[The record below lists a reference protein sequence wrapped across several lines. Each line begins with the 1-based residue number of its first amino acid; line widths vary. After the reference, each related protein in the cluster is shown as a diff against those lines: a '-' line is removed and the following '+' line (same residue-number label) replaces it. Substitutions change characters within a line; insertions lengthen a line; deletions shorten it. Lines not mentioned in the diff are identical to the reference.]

1 MAVDDPPKTHGA
13 AGQASTNQPPVQLDQ
28 GKPQAVRTALWVVG
42 VAILSNAAN
51 ILKQLRD
58 VFESIVQLQALA
70 VDHMWLSA
78 VVLSAVIIWGN
89 VLLFRFLYHRLR
101 RRIQTTYK
109 VLAAAGSLALVTV
122 VVVTNLLSLK
132 SLLRNP
138 VEIQRELLNELA
150 TVQTMEGGFRN
161 ATTPEGIPDPWT
173 TAQSVKAILL
183 AGTYNPG
190 RIKQAFSYIES
201 KRQHEGFEVIL
212 GPDTRPFIRTE
223 ITAWVAV
230 AYLESLSKSG
240 LWTDKERTATIGL
253 IENTLHIIVAQQ
265 DRASGAWTPIPHA
278 AVVHERTYATT
289 MAVWALTEALLSRDV
304 PSQTKEGLVPAFE
317 AGISWLMNH
326 YVSNLG
332 WEENPKYALGKPFPG
347 LTYQV
352 LFVLERAQLVSEHNS
367 FKDTG
372 VLRRIKRELKNTIHA
387 AQVGDVTSVPTNYIM
402 VGEYSCWAD
411 VLAYPWLLAV
421 LPELIAD
428 NDVSSDDR
436 RFLRRLLRDELGKV
450 TELPTNLMQVETYQV
465 AENIIGISCVI
476 NSDQRRK

>member
-1 MAVDDPPKTHGA
+1 MAVDDPTRTDGAADQAPTKPSPTHG
-13 AGQASTNQPPVQLDQ
+13 
-28 GKPQAVRTALWVVG
+28 KEQAVRTVLWAVG
-42 VAILSNAAN
+42 VTLLSNAAN

-58 VFESIVQLQALA
+58 VLESMVQLQALA
-70 VDHMWLSA
+70 LDHVWLSA
-78 VVLSAVIIWGN
+78 VVLSGAIIWGN

-101 RRIQTTYK
+101 RRVPTTYK
-109 VLAAAGSLALVTV
+109 VLAAVGSLAFVTV
-122 VVVTNLLSLK
+122 VVVTNLYSLK
-132 SLLRNP
+132 SLLGNP
-138 VEIQRELLNELA
+138 VDIQRELLNELA
-150 TVQTMEGGFRN
+150 TVQTIEGGFRN
-161 ATTPEGIPDPWT
+161 ATTPEGVPDPWT
-173 TAQSVKAILL
+173 TAQSLKAILL
-183 AGTYNPG
+183 AETYNTG
-190 RIKQAFSYIES
+190 RIKQAFYYIES
-201 KRQHEGFEVIL
+201 KRQHEGFVVTP
-212 GPDTRPFIRTE
+212 GPDTKPFIRSE

-253 IENTLHIIVAQQ
+253 VENTLHVIVAQQ
-265 DRASGAWTPIPHA
+265 DRASGGWTPIPHA
-278 AVVHERTYATT
+278 VVAHERTYATT
-289 MAVWALTEALLSRDV
+289 MAVWALTEALLSRDL
-304 PSQTKEGLVPAFE
+304 PSQTKEGLVPAFD

-367 FKDTG
+367 FKNTEAF
-372 VLRRIKRELKNTIHA
+372 RRIKRELKNIIHT

-436 RFLRRLLRDELGKV
+436 RFLGRLLRDELGKV
-450 TELPTNLMQVETYQV
+450 TELPSDLVRVETYQV
-465 AENIIGISCVI
+465 AENIIGVSCVI
-476 NSDQRRK
+476 NFEQRTK